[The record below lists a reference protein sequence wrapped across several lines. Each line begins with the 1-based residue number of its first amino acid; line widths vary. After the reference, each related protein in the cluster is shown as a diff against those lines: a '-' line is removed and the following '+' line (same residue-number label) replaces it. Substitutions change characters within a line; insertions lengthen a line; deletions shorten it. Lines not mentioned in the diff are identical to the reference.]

1 MADSVVPVELRDVVY
16 AVDGK
21 RLIDGLSLRLE
32 PHTRTVTMG
41 PNGAGKSLTLRLL
54 QGLLVPQSGEIR
66 WGRDRR
72 AAVGRH
78 GVAMVFQRPV
88 LLRRSVAANLRHA
101 LRICG
106 VTGTRQSKRIDALL
120 AMGGLESMRD
130 RPARVLSAGEQQR
143 LSLVRALAAN
153 PLLLLLDEP
162 TANLDP
168 NSTLAIEALVNEAHV
183 AGTTIVFVTHD
194 RDQARRL
201 ADDVVFMDAGKSVEA
216 GPASEFFARPATQ
229 AARAYLNGHL
239 FVNKE
244 ENQPCR
250 S

>member
-1 MADSVVPVELRDVVY
+1 MADAVVPVELSDVVY
-16 AVDGK
+16 SVDGK

-32 PHTRTVTMG
+32 PHTRTVIMG

-66 WGRDRR
+66 WGWDGYSS
-72 AAVGRH
+72 VGRH
-78 GVAMVFQRPV
+78 DVAMVFQRPV
-88 LLRRSVAANLRHA
+88 LLRRSVVANLRHA

-106 VTGTRQSKRIDALL
+106 VTGAGQSRRIDALL

-168 NSTLAIEALVNEAHV
+168 NSTLAIEALVNEAHA

-216 GPASEFFARPATQ
+216 GRASEFFARPATP

-239 FVNKE
+239 YVNKK